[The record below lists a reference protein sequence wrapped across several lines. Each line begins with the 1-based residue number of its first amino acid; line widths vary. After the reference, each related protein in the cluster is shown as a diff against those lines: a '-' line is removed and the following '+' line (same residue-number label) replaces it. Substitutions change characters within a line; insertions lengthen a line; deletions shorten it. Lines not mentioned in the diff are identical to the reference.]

1 MSPEANIPGYNYGHA
16 EIPKSP
22 VSLEELEQLKQTV
35 GLTDKDIRLLN
46 AAGKILES
54 QTGEIAGKWRGLIG
68 EQPHLAR
75 YFFEANGKPD
85 EQYKARAGYRLQQWI
100 IDVCRRP
107 LDQDWLNYQHEIGLR
122 HTHVKK
128 NKADGAATP
137 PHIPLRYLIAFTAVV
152 NDTVKPF
159 LASRGA
165 TPETVEAMHR
175 AWCKSVLL
183 HLTLWTRAYVAESDW

>member
-1 MSPEANIPGYNYGHA
+1 MSPEANIAGYDYGKPDIA
-16 EIPKSP
+16 KSP
-22 VSLEELEQLKQTV
+22 VSLEELERLKQTV
-35 GLTDKDIRLLN
+35 TLADKDIRLLH

-54 QTGEIAGKWRGLIG
+54 QTNEIAGKWRGIIA

-75 YFFEANGKPD
+75 YFFGANGKPD
-85 EQYKARAGYRLQQWI
+85 EEYQTRASYRLQQWI
-100 IDVCRRP
+100 IDVCHRP

-128 NKADGAATP
+128 NQADSAATP
-137 PHIPLRYLIAFTAVV
+137 PHLPLRYLLAFTAVV
-152 NDTVKPF
+152 NDTIKPF
-159 LASRGA
+159 LANRGA

-183 HLTLWTRAYVAESDW
+183 HVTLWTRAYVAESDW